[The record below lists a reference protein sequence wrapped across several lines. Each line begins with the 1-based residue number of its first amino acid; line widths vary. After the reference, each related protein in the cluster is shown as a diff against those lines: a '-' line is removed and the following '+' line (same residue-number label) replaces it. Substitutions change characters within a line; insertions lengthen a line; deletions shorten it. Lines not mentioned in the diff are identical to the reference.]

1 MPVCV
6 HLGSKWQSEDL
17 NPRGLAPSPNHQCA
31 LGVRVAACARCPPP
45 LGLCPGTPCVTGGA
59 QPEIEHGHSPL
70 LGPSPPLLLSE
81 PWSRSAGQHPA
92 FLPLLPAWNA
102 AQSFSAYR
110 RPCGAPARPGAA
122 GVCGGHWQ
130 GGRLPGSR
138 SGILV
143 RAELDVVLAAQATG
157 EPCFTPACRA
167 IWAPGEPSA
176 GHPAGTGNFIG
187 GQSASFWGPH
197 LDCFPS
203 VLW

>member
-1 MPVCV
+1 MPGARLPWDCV
-6 HLGSKWQSEDL
+6 LARHVQRVVPGRRYSTHTRRCSV
-17 NPRGLAPSPNHQCA
+17 PRS
-31 LGVRVAACARCPPP
+31 
-45 LGLCPGTPCVTGGA
+45 
-59 QPEIEHGHSPL
+59 
-70 LGPSPPLLLSE
+70 PLLLSE

-110 RPCGAPARPGAA
+110 QPCGAPARPGAA
-122 GVCGGHWQ
+122 GVCGGHWR

-157 EPCFTPACRA
+157 KPCFTPACRA

-176 GHPAGTGNFIG
+176 GRPAGTGNFIG

-197 LDCFPS
+197 LDC
-203 VLW
+203 